1 MTLITKSEELMAVSV
16 RQGVELA
23 AIEAKV
29 LLGYLEGHDYSL
41 MMDDKFHLAL
51 HDNQDGEN
59 ADNDQPYTIRD
70 CIDFCQEMN
79 SELLLEE
86 AGKEGGD
93 PDYFSE
99 LQKDELILGMMMER
113 AKVALPPRTSTY
125 DVVIVE
131 YLKKVVPVEAASWE
145 EAKMLVNEAWD
156 NGSFNRMAETLL
168 STPPLIP
175 SKTFFIFSSFRNII
189 PTLKSL
195 QNSLF
200 E

>member
-1 MTLITKSEELMAVSV
+1 MTLITKSEELMAVSA

-41 MMDDKFHLAL
+41 MMDDKSHLAL
-51 HDNQDGEN
+51 HDNQGSEN

-125 DVVIVE
+125 DVVIIE
-131 YLKKVVPVEAASWE
+131 YLKKAVPVEAASWE

-156 NGSFNRMAETLL
+156 NGTYVLTADDFAGVSFTLG
-168 STPPLIP
+168 
-175 SKTFFIFSSFRNII
+175 R
-189 PTLKSL
+189 
-195 QNSLF
+195 
-200 E
+200 

>member
-1 MTLITKSEELMAVSV
+1 MTLITKSEELMAVSA

-99 LQKDELILGMMMER
+99 LQKD

-156 NGSFNRMAETLL
+156 NGTYVLTADDFAGVSFTLG
-168 STPPLIP
+168 
-175 SKTFFIFSSFRNII
+175 R
-189 PTLKSL
+189 
-195 QNSLF
+195 
-200 E
+200 

>member
-99 LQKDELILGMMMER
+99 LQNDGTCKGSASAPDQNLRCCHRRIPEEGRTRRSGELGGGQD
-113 AKVALPPRTSTY
+113 A
-125 DVVIVE
+125 
-131 YLKKVVPVEAASWE
+131 
-145 EAKMLVNEAWD
+145 
-156 NGSFNRMAETLL
+156 G
-168 STPPLIP
+168 
-175 SKTFFIFSSFRNII
+175 
-189 PTLKSL
+189 
-195 QNSLF
+195 
-200 E
+200 

>member
-51 HDNQDGEN
+51 HDNQDGED

-79 SELLLEE
+79 SEL
-86 AGKEGGD
+86 
-93 PDYFSE
+93 
-99 LQKDELILGMMMER
+99 QKDELILDRMMER

-145 EAKMLVNEAWD
+145 EAKMLVSEAWD
-156 NGSFNRMAETLL
+156 NGTYVLTADDFADVSFTLG
-168 STPPLIP
+168 
-175 SKTFFIFSSFRNII
+175 R
-189 PTLKSL
+189 
-195 QNSLF
+195 
-200 E
+200 

>member
-99 LQKDELILGMMMER
+99 LQKDELILGLMMGR
-113 AKVALPPRTSTY
+113 AKAVLPPRTSTY
-125 DVVIVE
+125 DVIIIE

-156 NGSFNRMAETLL
+156 NGTYVLTADDFAGVSFTLG
-168 STPPLIP
+168 
-175 SKTFFIFSSFRNII
+175 R
-189 PTLKSL
+189 
-195 QNSLF
+195 
-200 E
+200 

>member
-1 MTLITKSEELMAVSV
+1 MSLITKSEELMAVSV
-16 RQGVELA
+16 RQGVELD

-86 AGKEGGD
+86 SGKEGGD

-131 YLKKVVPVEAASWE
+131 SLKKVVPVEAASWE

-156 NGSFNRMAETLL
+156 NGTYVLTADDFAGVSFTLG
-168 STPPLIP
+168 
-175 SKTFFIFSSFRNII
+175 R
-189 PTLKSL
+189 
-195 QNSLF
+195 
-200 E
+200 

>member
-41 MMDDKFHLAL
+41 MMDDEFHLAL

-99 LQKDELILGMMMER
+99 LQKDELHLRCGHRRIPEEGRTRRSGELGR
-113 AKVALPPRTSTY
+113 SQDACQRGV
-125 DVVIVE
+125 
-131 YLKKVVPVEAASWE
+131 
-145 EAKMLVNEAWD
+145 
-156 NGSFNRMAETLL
+156 GQ
-168 STPPLIP
+168 
-175 SKTFFIFSSFRNII
+175 RN
-189 PTLKSL
+189 LRL
-195 QNSLF
+195 DRR
-200 E
+200 

>member
-79 SELLLEE
+79 QRASSGGSGKRRRRPGLFQRASEGRADSGHDDGTRKGSASAPDQHLRCGHHRIPEE
-86 AGKEGGD
+86 GRTRRSCK
-93 PDYFSE
+93 
-99 LQKDELILGMMMER
+99 LGR
-113 AKVALPPRTSTY
+113 SQDACQRGV
-125 DVVIVE
+125 
-131 YLKKVVPVEAASWE
+131 
-145 EAKMLVNEAWD
+145 
-156 NGSFNRMAETLL
+156 GQ
-168 STPPLIP
+168 
-175 SKTFFIFSSFRNII
+175 RN
-189 PTLKSL
+189 LRL
-195 QNSLF
+195 DRR
-200 E
+200 

>member
-86 AGKEGGD
+86 AGKRRRRPGLFQRASEGQ
-93 PDYFSE
+93 S
-99 LQKDELILGMMMER
+99 
-113 AKVALPPRTSTY
+113 
-125 DVVIVE
+125 
-131 YLKKVVPVEAASWE
+131 
-145 EAKMLVNEAWD
+145 
-156 NGSFNRMAETLL
+156 
-168 STPPLIP
+168 
-175 SKTFFIFSSFRNII
+175 
-189 PTLKSL
+189 
-195 QNSLF
+195 
-200 E
+200 

>member
-41 MMDDKFHLAL
+41 MMDDKFHLTL

-79 SELLLEE
+79 SEHYNDPTPYEAHKNIRKEE
-86 AGKEGGD
+86 Q
-93 PDYFSE
+93 
-99 LQKDELILGMMMER
+99 L
-113 AKVALPPRTSTY
+113 
-125 DVVIVE
+125 
-131 YLKKVVPVEAASWE
+131 EAARMRTIS
-145 EAKMLVNEAWD
+145 ALVSALKQVADLAGFEIVGRVVLMD
-156 NGSFNRMAETLL
+156 KDSGR
-168 STPPLIP
+168 
-175 SKTFFIFSSFRNII
+175 IFR
-189 PTLKSL
+189 
-195 QNSLF
+195 
-200 E
+200 

>member
-41 MMDDKFHLAL
+41 MMDDEFHLAL

-86 AGKEGGD
+86 AEKEGGD

-99 LQKDELILGMMMER
+99 LQKDELILGHDDGTRKGSASAPDQHLRCGHRRIPEEG
-113 AKVALPPRTSTY
+113 RTRRSRKLGRSQ
-125 DVVIVE
+125 D
-131 YLKKVVPVEAASWE
+131 ACQRG
-145 EAKMLVNEAWD
+145 M
-156 NGSFNRMAETLL
+156 GQ
-168 STPPLIP
+168 
-175 SKTFFIFSSFRNII
+175 RN
-189 PTLKSL
+189 LRL
-195 QNSLF
+195 DRR
-200 E
+200 